1 MRISTQM
8 LFQQGLNGILEQQSR
23 SARTLEQ
30 LSTGQRV
37 NRPSDDP
44 AAAAR
49 IQELDRA
56 VAQQGV
62 YVENIARTEQRLAT
76 EEGALTSA
84 STIVRRVRE
93 LAVQGASDT
102 VGEEGRKLIA
112 TELRQRLDEM
122 VAIGNSR
129 SGEGEFI
136 FAGAQSQTP
145 PFAASA
151 GVVSYAGDSVQR
163 ELMIGAG
170 TTMADGDTG
179 DNVFMRIRDGNGAVS
194 VAPAAANTG
203 TGVSIV
209 GAGTPLAAGT
219 SYTIRFTGAD
229 AYEVVDQDSNTI
241 ASGAFA
247 DGDNLSFNGIGV
259 VVNGNPAAGD
269 EFTVAPA
276 RLESVFATIDKLA
289 AAFEAPANTD
299 ASRTGQRQAID
310 DALGQLDR
318 VESRLLEVRAGV
330 GGRLSTLADVQDTQ
344 ESVRF
349 SLEKLVSEVR
359 DLDFAEA
366 ASRLQ
371 QELFTL
377 QAAQQSFTRIQGN
390 SLFNF
395 I

>member
-1 MRISTQM
+1 
-8 LFQQGLNGILEQQSR
+8 
-23 SARTLEQ
+23 
-30 LSTGQRV
+30 
-37 NRPSDDP
+37 
-44 AAAAR
+44 R

-62 YVENIARTEQRLAT
+62 YVENIARTEQRLNT
-76 EEGALTSA
+76 EEGALASA
-84 STIVRRVRE
+84 STITRRVRE

-102 VGEEGRKLIA
+102 VGEDGRKLIA
-112 TELRQRLDEM
+112 VELRQRLDEM

-136 FAGAQSQTP
+136 FAGTQSQAP
-145 PFAASA
+145 PFLTGG

-179 DNVFMRIRDGNGAVS
+179 DNVFMRILDGNGTVS
-194 VAPAAANTG
+194 VAPAANNTG

-209 GAGTPLAAGT
+209 GSGTPLAAGA
-219 SYTIRFTGAD
+219 SYTISFTAAD
-229 AYEVVDQDSNTI
+229 AYEVVDQDNNTV

-247 DGDNLSFNGIGV
+247 AGDNISFNGVGV
-259 VVNGNPAAGD
+259 VVNGNPDIGD
-269 EFTVAPA
+269 EFTVTPA
-276 RLESVFATIDKLA
+276 SFESVFATIDKLA
-289 AAFEAPANTD
+289 TAFETPANTD
-299 ASRTGQRQAID
+299 ISRTSQRQAID